1 LRGPHFSLHSS
12 VLVREV
18 HWLPVMAEP
27 ERTIVELRVPF
38 LTLLKIALFL
48 LLVLAV
54 VQLVPIIILIIV
66 ATLLAVM
73 FDPLVC
79 WMEAHRVRRGLSVA
93 FFGLLVFG
101 ALVAFIAFVIP
112 SMAAQTKEMTT
123 DLPKV
128 LQQITSGLPAVK
140 PLVDSVV
147 TSVQRAPSSPQL
159 HGWLTRGLLV
169 GRYAI
174 EGAMAVVLC
183 IVLALYLLLEGRTL
197 LAWLVSFVPLRHR
210 HKTGE
215 TLDKSRDVMIAYM
228 RGQVITCTVCGLYC
242 YAVLMALHVPAALP
256 LAVVAFIADLVPVVG
271 TIAMTVPAVMLA
283 LTVSP
288 ARATIVV
295 VAYLFYHLVESYW
308 LIPLVY
314 GRSMRLSTLTVL
326 LAVTIGGSLQG
337 VVGAVL
343 VLPLVAVYP
352 IIERIWLRERLADGT
367 VEEHQA
373 IESEDE
379 ERSKRATEKV
389 LEG

>member
-1 LRGPHFSLHSS
+1 
-12 VLVREV
+12 
-18 HWLPVMAEP
+18 MAEP

-38 LTLLKIALFL
+38 LTLLKIVLFL

-66 ATLLAVM
+66 ATLVAVM

-93 FFGLLVFG
+93 FLGLLIFG
-101 ALVAFIAFVIP
+101 ALVAFVAFVIP
-112 SMAAQTKEMTT
+112 SMAVQTKEMTT
-123 DLPKV
+123 DLPRV
-128 LQQITSGLPAVK
+128 LQQITRGIPAVK
-140 PLVDSVV
+140 PLVDNVVASVR
-147 TSVQRAPSSPQL
+147 QAPSSPQL

-169 GRYAI
+169 GRYAV

-197 LAWLVSFVPLRHR
+197 LAWLVSFVPLRYR
-210 HKTGE
+210 PKTGE
-215 TLDKSRDVMIAYM
+215 TLDQSRDVMIAYM
-228 RGQVITCTVCGLYC
+228 RGQVITCFVCGVYC
-242 YAVLMALHVPAALP
+242 YAVLVALHVPAALP
-256 LAVVAFIADLVPVVG
+256 LAVLAFIADLVPVVG

-295 VAYLFYHLVESYW
+295 IAYLFYHLVESYW

-326 LAVTIGGSLQG
+326 LAVTLGGSLQG

-367 VEEHQA
+367 VDEHQA
-373 IESEDE
+373 LESEDE
-379 ERSKRATEKV
+379 EKSKRTTEKV

>member
-1 LRGPHFSLHSS
+1 
-12 VLVREV
+12 
-18 HWLPVMAEP
+18 MADSQ
-27 ERTIVELRVPF
+27 RTIVELRVPF

-54 VQLVPIIILIIV
+54 VQLVPIVILIIV
-66 ATLLAVM
+66 AALVAVM

-79 WMEAHRVRRGLSVA
+79 WMEAHRVRRALSVA
-93 FFGLLVFG
+93 VLGLLIFG
-101 ALVAFIAFVIP
+101 ALFAFVALVVP
-112 SMAAQTKEMTT
+112 SMAAQTKELTT
-123 DLPKV
+123 DVPKV
-128 LQQITSGLPAVK
+128 LQQLTRGIPAAK

-147 TSVQRAPSSPQL
+147 ASVQHAPASPQL

-169 GRYAI
+169 GRYAV
-174 EGAMAVVLC
+174 EGALAVVLC

-197 LAWLVSFVPLRHR
+197 LAWLVSFVPARNR
-210 HKTGE
+210 HKTAQ
-215 TLDKSRDVMIAYM
+215 TLDQSRDVMIAYM
-228 RGQVITCTVCGLYC
+228 RGQAITCIVCGVYC
-242 YAVLMALHVPAALP
+242 YVVLLALHVPAALA
-256 LAVVAFIADLVPVVG
+256 LAVLAFIADLVPVVG
-271 TIAMTVPAVMLA
+271 TIVMTVPAVMLA
-283 LTVSP
+283 MTISP
-288 ARATIVV
+288 TRATIVV

-314 GRSMRLSTLTVL
+314 GRTMRLSTLTVL

-352 IIERIWLRERLADGT
+352 IIERIWLRDRLAEGT

-373 IESEDE
+373 IESEDDE
-379 ERSKRATEKV
+379 QSRQATEKV